1 MTKFSS
7 EEREKLVKQGKA
19 MPDGC
24 YPIQNKSDLKNA
36 ISSYG
41 RGVNKPAVKKW
52 IKKRAKDLK
61 LTDILPDNWR
71 V

>member
-1 MTKFSS
+1 MAKFSS

-19 MPDGC
+19 MPDGG
-24 YPIQNKSDLKNA
+24 YPIRNKSNLKNA

-41 RGVNKPAVKKW
+41 RGVNKLAVKKW

>member
-7 EEREKLVKQGKA
+7 EEREKLAKQGKA
-19 MPDGC
+19 MPDGG
-24 YPIQNKSDLKNA
+24 YPIRNKSDLKNA